1 MDVAVGA
8 AHWVRERALRKTNA
22 GMPYCLCSLYC
33 KTDRGYESRA
43 RSWRQGPAVRVTH
56 DDGEEVAAQV
66 AEVAAVVAAG

>member
-33 KTDRGYESRA
+33 KTDRGYESAINEIPLSPKICKERTYH
-43 RSWRQGPAVRVTH
+43 GRVP
-56 DDGEEVAAQV
+56 GGKGLLCE
-66 AEVAAVVAAG
+66 